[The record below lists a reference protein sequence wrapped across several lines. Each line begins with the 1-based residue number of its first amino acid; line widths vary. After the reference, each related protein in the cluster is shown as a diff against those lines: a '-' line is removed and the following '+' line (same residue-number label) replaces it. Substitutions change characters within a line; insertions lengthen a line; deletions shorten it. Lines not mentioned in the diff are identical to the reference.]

1 MRAAKDMLRRQ
12 MRDRRDALP
21 PGAHA
26 EASAAAAGHLF
37 SLAEVAGAATVALFG
52 STRGEIDTTPVAA
65 ALRGRGATL
74 AYPRVV
80 PGTPRLAFHSVPD
93 PSALQRSR
101 SLGVPEPPADA
112 PPVHLDNIQVFIVP
126 GLAFDPTG
134 ARVGWGR
141 GHYDHTLAAAPRALR
156 VGYAF
161 EFQIVAAVPAGA
173 GDERMDVLCTEAGA
187 RAAIEGRQR

>member
-1 MRAAKDMLRRQ
+1 
-12 MRDRRDALP
+12 MRDLRDALP

-26 EASAAAAGHLF
+26 GASAAAARHLL
-37 SLAEVAGAATVALFG
+37 SLPEVARADTVALFG
-52 STRGEIDTTPVAA
+52 STRGEIDTAPVHA
-65 ALRGRGATL
+65 ALVARGATV

-80 PGTPRLAFHSVPD
+80 AGTPRLAFHAVRD
-93 PSALQRSR
+93 LAALRPGER
-101 SLGVPEPPADA
+101 LGVPEPPADA
-112 PPVHLDNIQVFIVP
+112 PELRLEDIRVFIVP